1 MTSRRL
7 ARASLYAAVY
17 AALTLAPGL
26 SSLAYGQVQFRVSES
41 LLAFACF
48 DAAAVPGLAV
58 GTALGNIASP
68 MGIVDVVAGSLL
80 TLVAAALMW
89 RLGPRLPA
97 LAMPVLVNGL
107 GVGAELTLVLHLPF
121 WASVGFVALGE
132 TVVMSTGG
140 LLLLVLAR
148 RYPAGFGFGKVG

>member
-48 DAAAVPGLAV
+48 DVAAVPGLAV

-68 MGIVDVVAGSLL
+68 MGIIDVAAGSLL

-89 RLGPRLPA
+89 RFGPRLPA
-97 LAMPVLVNGL
+97 LATPVLVNGL

-132 TVVMSTGG
+132 AVVMATGG

>member
-1 MTSRRL
+1 MSSRRL

-80 TLVAAALMW
+80 TLFAAALMW
-89 RLGPRLPA
+89 RLGAHLPT
-97 LAMPVLVNGL
+97 LAMPVVVNGL
-107 GVGAELTLVLHLPF
+107 GVGAASAVLGQRRLRSFGRGCGHVDRRVPS
-121 WASVGFVALGE
+121 AGSGAAL
-132 TVVMSTGG
+132 SGG
-140 LLLLVLAR
+140 LR
-148 RYPAGFGFGKVG
+148 FR